1 MSRGDYSPR
10 DYERKSIMKIN
21 RSKVKDS
28 LGYYAFLLPG
38 LIALLLFKYYPMRG
52 LLISFQDFDIFAG
65 IGDSPWVGLLN
76 FHNLFTSR
84 DFLTVFRNT
93 LIISC
98 LKIII
103 LFPFGVFIALVLN
116 EVRSVAYKRFVQTVI
131 YIPHF
136 FSWVVVASLM
146 TNFFSVS
153 GGLVNR
159 IIESLGGKS
168 IGFMVSNSWFR
179 SILVFSAGW
188 KESGWNAIV
197 YIAAIAGI
205 DQELYEAAS
214 IDGAGRV
221 GKIVHITLPSIMPTV
236 TLMFILRIGSLL
248 DAGTQ
253 QILVMYNPVVYDVA
267 DVIGTYV
274 YRFGIGKMEYSPGA
288 AAGLFNSVVG
298 LILVITA
305 NWLSRKFR
313 GVSIW

>member
-1 MSRGDYSPR
+1 MGGHKRR
-10 DYERKSIMKIN
+10 I
-21 RSKVKDS
+21 KDS

-38 LIALLLFKYYPMRG
+38 LIALLLFKYYPMHG
-52 LLISFQDFDIFAG
+52 LIIAFQKFNIFVGISK
-65 IGDSPWVGLLN
+65 SPWVGLKN
-76 FHNLFTSR
+76 FHDLFASR
-84 DFLTVFRNT
+84 DFVTVFRNT
-93 LIISC
+93 VVISC

-103 LFPFGVFIALVLN
+103 LFPFGIFVALVLN
-116 EVRSVAYKRFVQTVI
+116 ELRSVAYKRIVQTVI

-159 IIESLGGKS
+159 IISAMGGKS
-168 IGFMVSNSWFR
+168 IGFLVSNSWFR
-179 SILVFSAGW
+179 WLLVFSSGW

-221 GKIVHITLPSIMPTV
+221 GRILHITLPCIMPTII
-236 TLMFILRIGSLL
+236 LMFILRIGSIL

-274 YRFGIGKMEYSPGA
+274 YRNGLGKMQYSPGA
-288 AAGLFNSVVG
+288 AAGLFNSLVG

-305 NWLSRKFR
+305 NRLSRKYR

>member
-1 MSRGDYSPR
+1 MHT
-10 DYERKSIMKIN
+10 N
-21 RSKVKDS
+21 RSKIRES
-28 LGYYAFLLPG
+28 LGYYTFLLPG
-38 LIALLLFKYYPMRG
+38 LVALLLFRYYPMRG
-52 LLISFQDFDIFAG
+52 LWISFQDFDIFAG
-65 IGDSPWVGLLN
+65 IDKSPWVGLKN
-76 FHNLFTSR
+76 FYTLFTSR
-84 DFLTVFRNT
+84 DFLSVFRNT
-93 LIISC
+93 LVISC

-103 LFPFGVFIALVLN
+103 LFPFGIFIALVLN

-146 TNFFSVS
+146 NNFFSVS

-159 IIESLGGKS
+159 IINSLGGKS
-168 IGFMVSNSWFR
+168 VGFMVSTSWFR
-179 SILVFSAGW
+179 SILVFASGW

-205 DQELYEAAS
+205 DQELYESAS

-221 GKIVHITLPSIMPTV
+221 GKIVHITIPCIMPTV
-236 TLMFILRIGSLL
+236 TLMFIIRIGSIL

-288 AAGLFNSVVG
+288 AAGFFNSFVG
-298 LILVITA
+298 LLLVILA
-305 NWLSRKFR
+305 NWLSRRFR